1 MHGGSWCTLI
11 TPGAVAVA
19 AVAVAAV
26 IRVVPSSLRSEE
38 LRGVEAV
45 LAIALAVAIALT
57 MAVVLTLAVAL
68 TIALTVARNRG
79 ASMKITIMMVMIVKV
94 RTSSSLR
101 GVVVGIAA
109 ATRTI
114 GLVVVR
120 KVVGTIS
127 IGVLVL
133 RGVPA
138 VPALPSIIGIVTAEI
153 ELPALAGVPSGSS
166 RDVITGGGGVGS
178 RGRRGGGLHRRSSR
192 QTARTACHGSTGAR
206 VGAIGRVAFATGAR
220 CSSCRHEI
228 KLVKLE
234 DDEKRKKK
242 EVKEKVSGI

>member
-1 MHGGSWCTLI
+1 MHRGSWCTLK
-11 TPGAVAVA
+11 PLAAVAVA

-26 IRVVPSSLRSEE
+26 AVAAIIRVVPSSLRSEE
-38 LRGVEAV
+38 LRGVEGV
-45 LAIALAVAIALT
+45 LAISLALALAVAVALSVALAVGLAVVRDPGALT
-57 MAVVLTLAVAL
+57 
-68 TIALTVARNRG
+68 R
-79 ASMKITIMMVMIVKV
+79 ITIVMVTIVGV

-228 KLVKLE
+228 
-234 DDEKRKKK
+234 
-242 EVKEKVSGI
+242 S

>member
-1 MHGGSWCTLI
+1 MHRGSWCTLK
-11 TPGAVAVA
+11 PLAAVAVA

-26 IRVVPSSLRSEE
+26 AVAAIIRVVPSSLRSEE
-38 LRGVEAV
+38 LRGVEGV
-45 LAIALAVAIALT
+45 LAISLALALAVAVALSV
-57 MAVVLTLAVAL
+57 ALAVAL
-68 TIALTVARNRG
+68 AVGLAVVRDPGALTR
-79 ASMKITIMMVMIVKV
+79 ITIVMVTIVGV

-153 ELPALAGVPSGSS
+153 ELPALAGSPSGSS

-228 KLVKLE
+228 
-234 DDEKRKKK
+234 
-242 EVKEKVSGI
+242 S

>member
-1 MHGGSWCTLI
+1 MFAGSRPVVLLRCRHVLVHGGSWCTLI

-109 ATRTI
+109 ATRTV
-114 GLVVVR
+114 GLVIVR
-120 KVVGTIS
+120 KVVGTLS

-228 KLVKLE
+228 
-234 DDEKRKKK
+234 
-242 EVKEKVSGI
+242 S